1 MATTR
6 IRLPALPRSLHRRYI
21 PKTNAHRSD
30 ASDPKCKGSA
40 GCFMPTHKEHAPGNG
55 NGNGNGAP
63 TQGKPESAHRRPE
76 SSFPAKQHHG
86 NDWDDMTT
94 EEVRVR
100 TADAIAIM
108 PVSATEQHGPHLPLS
123 VDRLLNEG
131 VLNAALEMANREDAN
146 FAKKLLVLPHLPI
159 GKSVEHDSFAGT
171 LSLRTETLAALWTDV
186 AESAYRSGIR
196 KLVIF
201 NSHGGQPQVMEIV
214 ARDLRSRLGMTVIT
228 LSWFS
233 FGVPENIFPDDE
245 LRHGIHAGAIET
257 SMMLALRPDLVRES
271 LLANF
276 KSRGEAMVKEEG
288 FQLLTPEGGVGF
300 GWLTEDL
307 SESGAMGD
315 ATIASSEKG
324 ELIIEYAASKL
335 VELLREVDRFE
346 LFPTPAVVPTN
357 ENQHV

>member
-1 MATTR
+1 
-6 IRLPALPRSLHRRYI
+6 
-21 PKTNAHRSD
+21 
-30 ASDPKCKGSA
+30 
-40 GCFMPTHKEHAPGNG
+40 
-55 NGNGNGAP
+55 
-63 TQGKPESAHRRPE
+63 
-76 SSFPAKQHHG
+76 
-86 NDWDDMTT
+86 
-94 EEVRVR
+94 
-100 TADAIAIM
+100 
-108 PVSATEQHGPHLPLS
+108 
-123 VDRLLNEG
+123 
-131 VLNAALEMANREDAN
+131 
-146 FAKKLLVLPHLPI
+146 
-159 GKSVEHDSFAGT
+159 
-171 LSLRTETLAALWTDV
+171 
-186 AESAYRSGIR
+186 
-196 KLVIF
+196 
-201 NSHGGQPQVMEIV
+201 
-214 ARDLRSRLGMTVIT
+214 MTVIT